1 MGALGA
7 LGALG
12 AMGAIGA
19 MGAMGA
25 ARGGAAVILL
35 LLAGGHVHA
44 QTGMELSLDE
54 AVKIAI
60 EREPSLRAARA
71 EVDVARGIRQQA
83 ALRPNPSLMM
93 ERREEPAG
101 TDNQTMVQVSVPLD
115 LFRRAARV
123 DVAERE
129 LEAVDRSVA
138 DRARVHISEVKL
150 RYGQAAAAARD
161 LRIAMELAASARREL
176 TLLQRR
182 VDEGAS
188 PPIDRDVL
196 DVEVRRLESG
206 RLLAAGRADAATAQ
220 FTRAIGV
227 DAETRVTLSD
237 TIETLASPA
246 VPVAAAST
254 PPKRPDIEEADVRVR
269 LADAR
274 IEQAESEGRVDVSL
288 FGSYVRMDAGFPQR
302 GFDARGELERVR
314 GVFNYVSG
322 GAMVMVPL
330 WNRNQGAVAAARAE
344 RTAAQARL
352 EAVRVAAKAEIAE
365 AAALTTST
373 RQVLSLMAD
382 AVTIARRNLDVIR
395 QTYELGRATLQ
406 DVLIEQRRYFE
417 VEHEYTSALRD
428 AFEAR
433 ISLEL
438 ARGEQ

>member
-1 MGALGA
+1 MKLGA
-7 LGALG
+7 TGAMG

-19 MGAMGA
+19 TGAMGAMGA
-25 ARGGAAVILL
+25 IGAVLL
-35 LLAGGHVHA
+35 LIAAPVHA
-44 QTGMELSLDE
+44 QVRMELSLDA

-60 EREPSLRAARA
+60 EGEPSLRAARA
-71 EVDVARGIRQQA
+71 EVEAARGMRQQA
-83 ALRPNPSLMM
+83 GLRPNPSLMI

-101 TDNQTMVQVSVPLD
+101 TDNQTMVQISVPLD
-115 LFRRAARV
+115 LFRRSARV

-129 LEAVDRSVA
+129 LEAVARSVA
-138 DRARVHISEVKL
+138 DRVRMRINEVKL
-150 RYGQAAAAARD
+150 RYGQAAAAVRE
-161 LRIAMELAASARREL
+161 LSIADELAASARREL

-206 RLLAAGRADAATAQ
+206 RLLAAGRADAAMVQ
-220 FTRAIGV
+220 FKRAVGLGA
-227 DAETRVTLSD
+227 DTRVALRE
-237 TIETLASPA
+237 TIETLALSA
-246 VPVAAAST
+246 VPAATA
-254 PPKRPDIEEADVRVR
+254 PQPDMRTDVQEAGARVH

-274 IEQAESEGRVDVSL
+274 IEQAASEGRVDVSL
-288 FGSYVRMDAGFPQR
+288 FGSYMRMDAGFSQR
-302 GFDARGELERVR
+302 GFDARGEIERVR

-322 GAMVMVPL
+322 GAMVMMPL

-352 EAVRVAAKAEIAE
+352 EAAQIAAQAEIAE
-365 AAALTTST
+365 AGALATSS
-373 RQVLSLMAD
+373 RQVLVVMAD
-382 AVTIARRNLDVIR
+382 AVAIARRNLDVVR
-395 QTYELGRATLQ
+395 QTYELGRATLP
-406 DVLIEQRRYFE
+406 DVLTEQRRYFE
-417 VEHEYTSALRD
+417 VEHEYTSALRG